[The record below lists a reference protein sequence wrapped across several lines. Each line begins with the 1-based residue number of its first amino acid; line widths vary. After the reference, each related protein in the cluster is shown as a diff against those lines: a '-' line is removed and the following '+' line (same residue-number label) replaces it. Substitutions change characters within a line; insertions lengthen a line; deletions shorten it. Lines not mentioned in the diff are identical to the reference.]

1 MSRIFLVDQVQNPFI
16 LFVVVNS
23 EVVVGVRA
31 CPPRGS
37 YPVTTRLSVLVLRG
51 SYPVTTRL
59 SAGGGVL
66 SGLSVKIFPPSALR
80 SQTNVDEE
88 EP

>member
-1 MSRIFLVDQVQNPFI
+1 M
-16 LFVVVNS
+16 VVNS

-80 SQTNVDEE
+80 SQTNVDERGTVT
-88 EP
+88 PHGCKLTKHSM